1 MPEYYNSIIETLQKK
16 ADQAADNM
24 KKIDLAGFEL
34 KALHDDTES
43 ESDKRE
49 AIIAKWSYEDGYED
63 AIREAI
69 DIINQAII
77 NSDTEVG
84 SILKDLQTINY
95 AIREAEI
102 CVERMQYD
110 IKLMKEALED

>member
-16 ADQAADNM
+16 ADQAADKRKEINS
-24 KKIDLAGFEL
+24 L
-34 KALHDDTES
+34 DDPQS
-43 ESDKRE
+43 
-49 AIIAKWSYEDGYED
+49 WFYEDGYED

-69 DIINQAII
+69 DIVNEAIA
-77 NSDTEVG
+77 NSGTEEG
-84 SILKDLQTINY
+84 DILKDLQAINY

-110 IKLMKEALED
+110 IGLMKEALKD